1 MMPPLGQYDDDDGLL
16 APSSPFVSSLTMAF
30 HPPSPLP
37 SSEPIDQNWR
47 EFVGGGEKEGGK
59 KFWGG
64 FGAKTFPMYSQV
76 LEVLFLFAGN

>member
-30 HPPSPLP
+30 HPPPLP

-64 FGAKTFPMYSQV
+64 FEAKTFPHVFSST
-76 LEVLFLFAGN
+76 